1 MLNQILLYLAAA
13 FVGLWGVAHLF
24 PTKNV
29 VKGFGEISADNRNI
43 ITMEWI
49 VEGVA
54 LIFIGVLTAVVTA
67 IDPFSPV
74 AKGTYYTT
82 VFALVA
88 LALVSLRTGFR
99 VNFVPF
105 KLCPVIF
112 TAAALLIAVGAC
124 ARF

>member
-1 MLNQILLYLAAA
+1 MPNQILLYLAAA
-13 FVGLWGVAHLF
+13 FTGLWGVAHLF

-74 AKGTYYTT
+74 AKGVYYTT

-112 TAAALLIAVGAC
+112 TVAALLIAVGAC

>member
-1 MLNQILLYLAAA
+1 MNEILLYAAA
-13 FVGLWGVAHLF
+13 VLTAIWGIAHLF
-24 PTKNV
+24 ATRGV
-29 VKGFGEISADNRNI
+29 VAGFGELTPDNRRI

-54 LIFIGVLTAVVTA
+54 LIFIGILIAVTTA

-74 AKGTYYTT
+74 AKGVYYTT

-105 KLCPVIF
+105 KLCPAIF
-112 TAAALLIAVGAC
+112 TVAALLIAVGAC

>member
-1 MLNQILLYLAAA
+1 MLNQILLCLAAA
-13 FVGLWGVAHLF
+13 LTGLWGAAHLF

-67 IDPFSPV
+67 IDPFSPA
-74 AKGTYYTT
+74 AKGAYYTT

-88 LALVSLRTGFR
+88 LALVSLRTGFK
-99 VNFVPF
+99 VKSLPF
-105 KLCPVIF
+105 QLCPAIF
-112 TAAALLIAVGAC
+112 TVSALLIAVGAC